1 MQFQKENTNGKGRI
15 LGSKNINTA
24 EIRNAFQL
32 LLQNNILQLEKDL
45 LSLEPKDRVNSILS
59 IAKFILPTLKS
70 VDLTDT
76 SKLENDFKPI
86 VINLTSQE
94 EVKRM
99 INEFNKD
106 Y

>member
-24 EIRNAFQL
+24 EIRSAFQL
-32 LLQNNILQLEKDL
+32 LLENNIVQLQKDL
-45 LSLEPKDRVNSILS
+45 LLLEPKDRVNSILS
-59 IAKFILPTLKS
+59 IAKFVLPTLKS

-86 VINLTSQE
+86 VINITSQE

>member
-24 EIRNAFQL
+24 EIRSAFQL
-32 LLQNNILQLEKDL
+32 LLENNIVQLQKDL
-45 LSLEPKDRVNSILS
+45 LLLEPKDRVNSILS
-59 IAKFILPTLKS
+59 IAKFVLPTLKS

-76 SKLENDFKPI
+76 LTLETAFNPI
-86 VINLTSQE
+86 LLTITTKE
-94 EVKRM
+94 DIELMAKKF
-99 INEFNKD
+99 NEQ